1 MAAFSAE
8 ERALLLA
15 VKGVGPT
22 VIRRLEEAG
31 ISDFPTLAEQDAGV
45 LSREI
50 AARLGGTCWRNSP
63 LARAAL
69 TGAITAARDA
79 LQT

>member
-1 MAAFSAE
+1 MVFSAE
-8 ERALLLA
+8 ERRVLLA

-31 ISDFPTLAEQDAGV
+31 VSDFSTLAQQDAEV

-69 TGAITAARDA
+69 EGAIGAARTA
-79 LQT
+79 LM

>member
-1 MAAFSAE
+1 MAAFSE
-8 ERALLLA
+8 RERALLLA

-22 VIRRLEEAG
+22 VVRRLEEVGVA
-31 ISDFPTLAEQDAGV
+31 DFSTLAQQDAEV

-63 LARAAL
+63 LARRAL
-69 TGAITAARDA
+69 EGAIACARDA
-79 LQT
+79 CV

>member
-1 MAAFSAE
+1 MVFSE
-8 ERALLLA
+8 SERAVLLA

-22 VIRRLEEAG
+22 VIRRLEEVG
-31 ISDFPTLAEQDAGV
+31 VCNLAALATQEADV

-69 TGAITAARDA
+69 EGAIAAARG
-79 LQT
+79 T

>member
-1 MAAFSAE
+1 MAEFSAQ

-15 VKGVGPT
+15 VKGVGPV
-22 VIRRLEEAG
+22 VIRRLEEIG
-31 ISDFPTLAEQDAGV
+31 IPDFSTLAGQDAEV

-69 TGAITAARDA
+69 EGAIVAARNHTA
-79 LQT
+79 T